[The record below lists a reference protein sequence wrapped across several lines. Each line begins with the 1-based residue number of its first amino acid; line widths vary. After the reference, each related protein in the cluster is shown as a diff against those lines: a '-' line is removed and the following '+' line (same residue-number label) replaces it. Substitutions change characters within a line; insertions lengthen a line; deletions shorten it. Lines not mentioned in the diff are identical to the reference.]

1 MTTHLRLGTRPASTT
16 SRPSLAPSSG
26 SSSARQ
32 RRTASALLVVVLALG
47 VALVPSSASSLV
59 LVNSPGYSR
68 HVGQTIAVGV
78 WYRACE
84 GGPRAFRVAVKN
96 PAGNVVFATHGLA
109 PTYWKI
115 WRVPLKRVGTYRTI
129 YWTKRFNGE
138 WIRTVTF
145 TRVRR

>member
-1 MTTHLRLGTRPASTT
+1 MATHHRLGTRPASTT
-16 SRPSLAPSSG
+16 SRPSVSPSTG

-47 VALVPSSASSLV
+47 FALVPSSASSLV
-59 LVNSPGYSR
+59 LVNSPAYSR
-68 HVGQTIAVGV
+68 QVGQKIAVGV

-84 GGPRAFRVAVKN
+84 GGPRAFRVRVQN
-96 PAGNVVFATHGLA
+96 PSGDVVFARQGLA
-109 PTYWKI
+109 PTYWKV

-138 WIRTVTF
+138 WTRTS
-145 TRVRR
+145 R